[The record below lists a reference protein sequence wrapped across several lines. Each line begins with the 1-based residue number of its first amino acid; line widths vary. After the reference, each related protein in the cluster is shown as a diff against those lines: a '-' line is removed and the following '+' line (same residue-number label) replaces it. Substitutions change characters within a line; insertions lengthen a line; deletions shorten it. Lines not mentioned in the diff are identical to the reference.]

1 MNPALALTRTLLRQP
16 DFAAL
21 VACNLLLGL
30 TYAFVVPF
38 LSLFFTREVGLSPHG
53 FGLFMTVS
61 ALSGIFISTGLARW
75 SDLRLSRKSMLLI
88 GGVTGAAGHFIFAFA
103 RDPWVLFFV
112 SAILL
117 GLSSISFSQLFA
129 YARDLLT
136 SRGTVTREI
145 PLYMNAFRLCFSLAW
160 TVGPALSAYCLR
172 LYDFEGAY
180 VVAGTLFASF
190 TVIVM
195 WRIKATPPS
204 DATRKAAESMPLKDA
219 LRVPGLM
226 GYFIAFTLF
235 ACATTMGM
243 MNLPLLLIKTLGG
256 HEGHVGITYGVAPI
270 FEIPFMYYLGRL
282 AMRRDT
288 AHLLRASMII
298 ALVYYALLCTV
309 QAPWH
314 VYPLQILS
322 AAIIAVTSG
331 LAITFFQDFL
341 PNQTGTSTNLYSNT
355 QRIGSLIGYL
365 VFGTVSS
372 AFGHRAVFVV
382 CGALSLAAYGIM
394 RVSVAPK
401 REVEGA

>member
-1 MNPALALTRTLLRQP
+1 MNPAFALARVLLLKP

-21 VACNLLLGL
+21 VGCNLLLGL
-30 TYAFVVPF
+30 TYAFVMPF

-61 ALSGIFISTGLARW
+61 ALSGIALSTWLARW

-88 GGVTGAAGHFIFAFA
+88 GGVTGTVGHFIFAFS
-103 RDPWVLFFV
+103 RDAWVLFFT

-117 GLSSISFSQLFA
+117 GLSSVSFSQLFA
-129 YARDLLT
+129 YARDLLGR
-136 SRGTVTREI
+136 SGIVTREI

-180 VVAGTLFASF
+180 VVAGSLFAGF
-190 TVIVM
+190 TAIVL
-195 WRIKATPPS
+195 WRIPATPPS
-204 DATRKAAESMPLKDA
+204 EATRKAAENMPLKQA

-243 MNLPLLLIKTLGG
+243 MNLPLLLVKTLGG
-256 HEGHVGITYGVAPI
+256 HEGHVGITYSIAPV

-282 AMRRDT
+282 AMRKDT
-288 AHLLRASMII
+288 AYLLRASMLL
-298 ALVYYALLCTV
+298 AFVYYAALFFV

-322 AAIIAVTSG
+322 AAVIAVTSG

-341 PNQTGTSTNLYSNT
+341 PDQTGTSTNLFSNT
-355 QRIGSLIGYL
+355 QRIGSLVGYL
-365 VFGTVSS
+365 VFGGISS
-372 AFGHRAVFVV
+372 ALGHRAVFVA
-382 CGALSLAAYGIM
+382 CGVLSLAAWGIM

-401 REVEGA
+401 RNAVGG